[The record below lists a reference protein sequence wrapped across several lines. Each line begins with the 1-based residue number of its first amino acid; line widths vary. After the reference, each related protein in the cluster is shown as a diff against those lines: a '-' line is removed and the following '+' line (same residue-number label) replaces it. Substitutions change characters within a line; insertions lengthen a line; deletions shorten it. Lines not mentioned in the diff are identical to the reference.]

1 MRASRKY
8 LECHSKEIWE
18 NGKSQLRRKKAFL
31 EEKPLSLES
40 TLILTGISV
49 NPNNRLKI
57 GTSGEIPSF
66 DLLRQL
72 RQVFPTDQVI
82 TEANDARVFYEQL
95 LV

>member
-1 MRASRKY
+1 MIDFVHTQFFFYKHDFQYASQVFRVSLPDPK
-8 LECHSKEIWE
+8 LLLCATQFVCREGVK
-18 NGKSQLRRKKAFL
+18 GKKGVA
-31 EEKPLSLES
+31 
-40 TLILTGISV
+40 
-49 NPNNRLKI
+49 
-57 GTSGEIPSF
+57 GEIPSF